1 MKKIAITGNIAS
13 GKSQVERILVSLG
26 YKVVDTDKINHSI
39 LSSDLNTINLI
50 KDEFKQDD
58 ILDEHGNISREK
70 LGKIIFYEHAKKI
83 KLEQILHAKIDELL
97 INFYNENKDK
107 EVVFVSIPLLFEAKK
122 QNDFDKIILVSADEN
137 IRLKRLIERNSYS
150 EEYAKTRI
158 NSQQSEKDKIK
169 KSDFVIY
176 NNSDFLSLQKQVL
189 NILNQLAL

>member
-107 EVVFVSIPLLFEAKK
+107 EVWTAKDFQSGKYFVGYEASARMSDLIRLYPELLIVGKDGRFRTLTIDWTKEKEIK
-122 QNDFDKIILVSADEN
+122 EILVCF
-137 IRLKRLIERNSYS
+137 K
-150 EEYAKTRI
+150 
-158 NSQQSEKDKIK
+158 
-169 KSDFVIY
+169 
-176 NNSDFLSLQKQVL
+176 
-189 NILNQLAL
+189 